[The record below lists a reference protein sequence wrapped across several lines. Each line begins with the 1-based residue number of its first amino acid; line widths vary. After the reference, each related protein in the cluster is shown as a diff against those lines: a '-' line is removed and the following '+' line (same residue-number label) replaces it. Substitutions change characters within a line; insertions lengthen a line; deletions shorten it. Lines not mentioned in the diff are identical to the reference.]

1 MSLKQLSYYLSILL
15 LGKKMSKINTIKI
28 YKSITEKLTALFPEK
43 TVQIKDIK
51 NIERPCLYVR
61 FVTEKTTNHSKIEN
75 SQQSFEI
82 IYFAEENKLLELLQI
97 KESLNDFLS
106 CPITV
111 ENKEIEPLDVTIT
124 TNEDDYYLQASFD
137 FEIEQ
142 LIEPVDDRPL
152 MQILRYKN
160 EDFE

>member
-1 MSLKQLSYYLSILL
+1 
-15 LGKKMSKINTIKI
+15 MSKINTINI
-28 YKSITEKLTALFPEK
+28 YSALTEKLTALFPEK

-51 NIERPCLYVR
+51 NITRPCFYVR
-61 FVTEKTTNHSKIEN
+61 FITESTKKQSKIEH
-75 SQQSFEI
+75 SEQSFEI
-82 IYFAEENKLLELLQI
+82 IYFAEENKLLELLQV
-97 KESLNDFLS
+97 KETLNDFLS
-106 CPITV
+106 CPFAV
-111 ENKEIEPLDVTIT
+111 ENKQIEPLDVTIT

-152 MQILRYKN
+152 MQTLRYKN

>member
-1 MSLKQLSYYLSILL
+1 
-15 LGKKMSKINTIKI
+15 MSKINTIKI

-43 TVQIKDIK
+43 TVQIKNIK
-51 NIERPCLYVR
+51 NIERPCFYTR
-61 FVTEKTTNHSKIEN
+61 FITEKTTKHAKIEN

-97 KESLNDFLS
+97 KETLNDFVS
-106 CPITV
+106 CPIAV

-124 TNEDDYYLQASFD
+124 TNEDDYYLQVSFD

-142 LIEPVDDRPL
+142 LIEPASDKPL
-152 MQILRYKN
+152 MQKLHYKN

>member
-1 MSLKQLSYYLSILL
+1 
-15 LGKKMSKINTIKI
+15 MSKINTIKI

-51 NIERPCLYVR
+51 NIERPCFYTR
-61 FVTEKTTNHSKIEN
+61 FVTEKITNHSKIEN

-82 IYFAEENKLLELLQI
+82 IYFSEENQLLELLRI

-106 CPITV
+106 CPIAV
-111 ENKEIEPLDVTIT
+111 ENKEIEPLDVTII
-124 TNEDDYYLQASFD
+124 TNEDDYYLQVNFD

-142 LIEPVDDRPL
+142 LIVPASDKPT
-152 MQILRYKN
+152 MQKLRYKN
-160 EDFE
+160 EDYE

>member
-1 MSLKQLSYYLSILL
+1 MN
-15 LGKKMSKINTIKI
+15 KINTIKI

-51 NIERPCLYVR
+51 NIERPCFYTR
-61 FVTEKTTNHSKIEN
+61 FVTEKITKHAKIEN

-82 IYFAEENKLLELLQI
+82 IYFAEENQLLELLQI
-97 KESLNDFLS
+97 KEDLKDFLLN
-106 CPITV
+106 PFLV

-124 TNEDDYYLQASFD
+124 TNEDDYYLQVSFD

-142 LIEPVDDRPL
+142 LIEPASDKPL
-152 MQILRYKN
+152 MQKLHYKN
-160 EDFE
+160 EDYE

>member
-1 MSLKQLSYYLSILL
+1 
-15 LGKKMSKINTIKI
+15 MSKINTIKI

-51 NIERPCLYVR
+51 NIERPCFYTR

-75 SQQSFEI
+75 SQQSFEV
-82 IYFAEENKLLELLQI
+82 IYFSEKNQLLELLQL
-97 KESLNDFLS
+97 KETLNDFLS
-106 CPITV
+106 CPIAI

-142 LIEPVDDRPL
+142 LIEPASDKPT
-152 MQILRYKN
+152 MQKLRYKN